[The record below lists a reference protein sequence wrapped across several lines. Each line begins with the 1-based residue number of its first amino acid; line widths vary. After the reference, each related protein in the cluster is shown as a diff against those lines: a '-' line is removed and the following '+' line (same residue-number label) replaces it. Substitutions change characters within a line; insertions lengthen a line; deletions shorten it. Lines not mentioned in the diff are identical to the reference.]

1 MADFMERYLKKEK
14 YGKAYRTE
22 EEFLRDKYRFLD
34 LCLEIVGLLYFVEE
48 KGEEE
53 ENKRKNK
60 IHIRELPET
69 LEDAYASLIEQHEPD
84 AQRVNEVRELL
95 QRAKR
100 YIHNRMMFTPYQGKK
115 FKMQELIVK
124 LNLSELEQF
133 ILLMAYANSFDEKY
147 EKLFADIQGRESLNH
162 PTFQTTIFLFSL
174 FGDVQKQE
182 MAKILQQKGILL
194 EYFLDIK
201 KEVEGKPK
209 TYSYAL
215 NKRTLSY
222 FYGYEDVEQ
231 NIRWFTTYYNNENL
245 QDIYIREDMA
255 QRIERIVSYHLN
267 NPTGKGNVFH
277 LYGPEGNG
285 KKLFLQYAAK
295 QNGKGLLVVDVKKL
309 ENATLEEIDR
319 AVAKLI
325 CESILL
331 DSVLCFSDDR
341 NREEKED
348 ELKKE
353 NFPQA
358 ISYLIQLLGEKV
370 GLFFWISNEKSQYL
384 LNYSLH
390 FQCMEQ
396 PILSVSERIILWEKE
411 AYKYSISEEVNFVM
425 CANQYI
431 LSVKGIQ
438 NVLQTAEF
446 IRIEQG
452 KDEID
457 SKDIQQA
464 VKQLSP
470 NQLGRFATLINAVYT
485 WDDLV
490 VSEKQ
495 KHEMKMICNQLKYK
509 NIVGE
514 EWGFFQ
520 KTVYGR
526 GICALFYGSPGT
538 GKTMA
543 VQVMA
548 NELGLDLYRVD
559 LSQMV
564 SKYIG
569 ETEKNISTLFK
580 KAKNINA
587 LLFFDEADS
596 LFAKRSEVKDSHDR
610 NANAETAHL
619 LQKLEDYEGITILAT
634 NYVNNIDDAFKRR
647 IKFMVNFSF
656 PTSDVRLQLW
666 KKIFPPNVP
675 CEEELDFEFYAE
687 KFELSG
693 SSIKEILTNAAF
705 IAASEGGRMSNR
717 HLIEAIK
724 VNFSK
729 YGKVLTDAD
738 FEYLI
743 EQS

>member
-1 MADFMERYLKKEK
+1 MQDFLDIYLKKEK
-14 YGKAYRTE
+14 NGKAYQTE

-34 LCLEIVGLLYFVEE
+34 LCLEVVGLLYFVEE
-48 KGEEE
+48 KE
-53 ENKRKNK
+53 ENQKINK
-60 IHIRELPET
+60 IHIREFPGS
-69 LEDAYASLIEQHEPD
+69 LEDAYESLIEQNEID
-84 AQRVNEVRELL
+84 EQRLNEARELL
-95 QRAKR
+95 QRANR
-100 YIHNRMMFTPYQGKK
+100 YINNRIMFTPYQGRK

-174 FGDVQKQE
+174 FGDVHKQE
-182 MAKILQQKGILL
+182 LAKILQQRGVLL
-194 EYFLDIK
+194 ESFLDIK

-222 FYGYEDVEQ
+222 FYGYEDVGQ
-231 NIRWFTTYYNNENL
+231 NIRCIATYYNNEKL
-245 QDIYIREDMA
+245 QEIYIREDKI
-255 QRIERIVSYHLN
+255 QQIERIVSYHLN
-267 NPTGKGNVFH
+267 DPTGNGNVFH

-295 QNGKGLLVVDVKKL
+295 QNGKGLLTVDIMKL

-319 AVAKLI
+319 VVAKLI

-331 DSVLCFSDDR
+331 DAILCFFDDR
-341 NREEKED
+341 NGEETEE
-348 ELKKE
+348 ELQKE
-353 NFPQA
+353 NLPQA

-396 PILSVSERIILWEKE
+396 PILSVSERIILWERE
-411 AYKYSISEEVNFVM
+411 ACRYPVSDEVNFVM

-431 LSVKGIQ
+431 LSVRGIQ
-438 NVLQTAEF
+438 DVLQTAEF

-452 KDEID
+452 KKEID
-457 SKDIQQA
+457 LKDIQQA

-470 NQLGRFATLINAVYT
+470 NQLGRFATPINAVYT

-495 KHEMKMICNQLKYK
+495 KQEMQMICNQLKYR

-514 EWGFFQ
+514 EWGFFR

-596 LFAKRSEVKDSHDR
+596 LFAKRSDVKDSHDR
-610 NANAETAHL
+610 TANAGTAHL

-634 NYVNNIDDAFKRR
+634 NYVNNIDEAFKRR

-656 PTSDVRLQLW
+656 PTPDVRLQLW
-666 KKIFPPNVP
+666 KKILPANVP

-687 KFELSG
+687 RFELSG

-705 IAASEGGRMSNR
+705 IAASEGRGLSNR
-717 HLIEAIK
+717 HLIKAIK

-743 EQS
+743 